1 MRLFRRADK
10 HEENKQ
16 EGFKNKVRENFFTH
30 TYKLI
35 SNNLNKEEVR
45 TMAKDIN
52 KETKEEPETKK
63 TEVKSETKCCGCGC
77 ISPVKTK

>member
-1 MRLFRRADK
+1 M
-10 HEENKQ
+10 
-16 EGFKNKVRENFFTH
+16 
-30 TYKLI
+30 

-63 TEVKSETKCCGCGC
+63 TEVKSGAKCCGCGC
-77 ISPVKTK
+77 IPPVKTK